1 MSLIGLSPMIEE
13 ILLVSAII
21 FVTSLIYRFLINQNE
36 VRELKTRQ
44 KEKQERIKEVQK
56 TNPNEANQLMND
68 MLKLSQK
75 QMKMTMKPMM
85 ASLLI
90 FVLVLPILPGLFP
103 GTIVNLPF
111 ALPYFGSDFGWLAWY
126 FVLSLPL
133 NTLFRKVL
141 GVEL

>member
-13 ILLVSAII
+13 ILLVSVILFI
-21 FVTSLIYRFLINQNE
+21 SSLIYKLLINKNE
-36 VRELKTRQ
+36 VREIKQKQ
-44 KEKQERIKEVQK
+44 KEKQDRIKEVQK

-75 QMKMTMKPMM
+75 QMKITMKPMM
-85 ASLLI
+85 VSLLI
-90 FVLVLPILPGLFP
+90 FMVVLPILPSLFP
-103 GTIVNLPF
+103 GVIVNLPF
-111 ALPYFGSDFGWLAWY
+111 TLPYFGSDFGWLAWY

-133 NTLFRKVL
+133 NSLFRKIL